1 MKSLWDDNIAS
12 EFTDSPL
19 DMRVYTS
26 RLLGRESSLV
36 LHGGGNTS
44 VKAST
49 TNLFGETE
57 ELLYVKGSG
66 WDLATIEAEGFAPV
80 RLDVLQKMA
89 ELETLSD
96 SEMVSVQRS
105 AMTNPSAPNP
115 SVEAILHAIIPFDF
129 VDHTH
134 ADAVVT
140 ISNTA
145 DGEARIREI
154 YGARI
159 LIVPYVMPGF
169 VLAKTI
175 RALTRDIN
183 WAELD
188 GIILL
193 NHGVFTFSDSVR
205 ESYEKMINLVS
216 SAEDYL
222 EKNASRDVTVN
233 VSDKLETDLLKL
245 AALRQAVSRAK
256 ASPMLAILNSS
267 EKARA
272 FSNTPDVA
280 SISTRGPLTPDHVI
294 RTKRTAM
301 QVDDSPATSVD
312 RFVSEYHAYFERNND
327 GSLTCLDPAPRWA
340 VWPGYGTLSFGSSI
354 KEAAIISDI
363 AEHTTDA
370 ILNAERMDGWQAL
383 PEKDIF
389 ELEYWE
395 LEQAKLGKSN
405 ASPIF
410 TGKIALVTGAAS
422 GIGRACVESLLK
434 HGAVVTAIDIN
445 PAIEGMFDNPRVL
458 ECLCDVTDQ
467 QAMSETL
474 ANTIRRFGGLDT
486 VISNAGIFPASELIE
501 DMSDETWAKSLAVN
515 LTSMNSYLRCLSPIS
530 SWVSNPLLW

>member
-301 QVDDSPATSVD
+301 QVDDSPAPVLTGLLVNTMPISNETTMVHSPVSILHHAGRSGRGTARLASAARSKRQLLSVISLNIPLTLFSMPKEWMAG
-312 RFVSEYHAYFERNND
+312 RHCQRKIFLSWNI
-327 GSLTCLDPAPRWA
+327 GSLSRPSWARVTPHLFSPVKSHWSQGPPAVSVVP
-340 VWPGYGTLSFGSSI
+340 V
-354 KEAAIISDI
+354 
-363 AEHTTDA
+363 
-370 ILNAERMDGWQAL
+370 LNH
-383 PEKDIF
+383 
-389 ELEYWE
+389 Y
-395 LEQAKLGKSN
+395 
-405 ASPIF
+405 
-410 TGKIALVTGAAS
+410 
-422 GIGRACVESLLK
+422 
-434 HGAVVTAIDIN
+434 
-445 PAIEGMFDNPRVL
+445 
-458 ECLCDVTDQ
+458 
-467 QAMSETL
+467 
-474 ANTIRRFGGLDT
+474 
-486 VISNAGIFPASELIE
+486 
-501 DMSDETWAKSLAVN
+501 
-515 LTSMNSYLRCLSPIS
+515 
-530 SWVSNPLLW
+530 